1 MPKDKARADIE
12 NIQTPLAKEIPFD
25 LVEHPGRKTTRLLAT
40 ASLQSQL
47 KGRHR
52 WHDYNFKVPVFVSFI
67 VLNCKEY
74 SEYSDFDFSVQ
85 LFDGEKI
92 SLKTSPKAGV
102 VKLTV
107 AMICKSISMRP
118 PAVFFS
124 DPTLIELKIFGNKV
138 DELRNVVDFIN
149 AFDSKKE
156 QALAEVDVAYSRL
169 DDRAAE
175 VNVLE
180 AQRND
185 IRSQIQTV
193 KTQYTREVNKLDKAR
208 SDNLE
213 LTAKHQALEAE
224 HRQITRQSVEIN
236 SEISRLSARRDET
249 KRMISDLQDQLK
261 SLKENV
267 NLFPSELSEFVK
279 QGQQNIKVYMI
290 FSVAPIAII
299 AVMFGMLI
307 GGAADLTTIV
317 TGNEKINLLAIAVS
331 RAPFVMVAIAI
342 ITACF
347 YLARMFVL
355 EIIRVNRQRLNLTKI
370 SIIAKDTSF
379 SLENEMSMDQDEI
392 YAKRLKLK
400 MDMMREHLRDYLGK
414 DFEPNLPDIIRG
426 GSAILLLNGE
436 DGHATVETQ
445 KSLKD
450 GEE

>member
-12 NIQTPLAKEIPFD
+12 SVQKPLPKEIPFD

-40 ASLQSQL
+40 ASLQNQL

-52 WHDYNFKVPVFVSFI
+52 WHDYEFKVPVFVSFI
-67 VLNCKEY
+67 ILHCKEY
-74 SEYSDFDFSVQ
+74 SEYSDFDFALD
-85 LFDGEKI
+85 LFDGKKI
-92 SLKTSPKAGV
+92 SLKASPKAGV
-102 VKLTV
+102 VKLPV
-107 AMICKSISMRP
+107 SMICKSISMRP

-138 DELRNVVDFIN
+138 DELKNIVDFIS

-156 QALAEVDVAYSRL
+156 EALAEVDAAYSRL
-169 DDRAAE
+169 DDRAAA
-175 VNVLE
+175 VNALE

-185 IRSQIQTV
+185 IRSQIQSV
-193 KTQYTREVNKLDKAR
+193 KSQHAREMNKLDKAR

-224 HRQITRQSVEIN
+224 HRQITRQSDEMN
-236 SEISRLSARRDET
+236 SEISRLSGRRDET
-249 KRMISDLQDQLK
+249 KRTISELEDQLK

-279 QGQQNIKVYMI
+279 QGQQNITVYML
-290 FSVAPIAII
+290 FASVPIAII

-307 GGAADLTTIV
+307 SGAANLTTIV

-331 RAPFVMVAIAI
+331 RAPFIFVSIAI

-370 SIIAKDTSF
+370 SIIAKDISF
-379 SLENEMSMDQDEI
+379 SLENELSMDQDEI

-400 MDMMREHLRDYLGK
+400 MDMMRDHLRDYLGK

-426 GSAILLLNGE
+426 GSAILLMK
-436 DGHATVETQ
+436 DGDNRADVESQ
-445 KSLKD
+445 KSAKE
-450 GEE
+450 GTE